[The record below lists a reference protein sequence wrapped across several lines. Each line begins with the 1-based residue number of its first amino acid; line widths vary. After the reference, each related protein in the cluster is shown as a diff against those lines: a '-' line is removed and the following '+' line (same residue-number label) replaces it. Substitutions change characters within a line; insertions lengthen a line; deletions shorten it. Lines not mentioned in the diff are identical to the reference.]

1 MLEDV
6 GDTNGKGEWESG
18 RRKGEIHQG
27 DGAYFVVLM
36 NEATRKLKWQLRNI
50 ISSAVKRVSRNCARG
65 SARFIR
71 VQQAL
76 PTRFVPHFVS
86 VPTSLAF
93 IPFRK
98 HSKEGLLGGRD
109 FIPRELFRYNNNRGN
124 LSNLG
129 SLGK

>member
-1 MLEDV
+1 MER
-6 GDTNGKGEWESG
+6 TSREEG

-71 VQQAL
+71 VASFA
-76 PTRFVPHFVS
+76 TRFDASSHFRFHF
-86 VPTSLAF
+86 LAF
-93 IPFRK
+93 ENIRK
-98 HSKEGLLGGRD
+98 RD
-109 FIPRELFRYNNNRGN
+109 FYRRELFRYNNNN
-124 LSNLG
+124 WNW
-129 SLGK
+129 